1 MIANQGPVR
10 DLLRGRAQLAAK
22 EQQVAEIEKG
32 NEAYKAEIARLEKS
46 SYLEA
51 LARKQLAY
59 AKPGEDVFIVQG
71 LPPTASLPGSEVTP
85 SVQAAREAD
94 STSGDAASAS
104 AAIDSST
111 TSPAATA
118 QGVRRPR
125 RSRAGSGDCSPQSAG
140 CCKLGEQA
148 DVPLQGVPRCAAS
161 HSSSAHSSSW
171 PSSRW
176 PVSCCDH
183 EGSAFPATPARCAA
197 EPSASLGRRRAPA
210 RALRATRPQLRR
222 TTGITVP
229 AGAPDLTVPI
239 LTYHYVDTSPP
250 VDGPNAAAL
259 TVRTADFE
267 AEMALLEH
275 GGYHTVTF
283 DQLWQAMAGGTPLPA
298 KPVLLTFDDGGRD
311 NYTVAFPILKRH
323 GLVATFFVVTNAVD
337 TNPQSMTWAQLREM
351 RDAGM
356 VIGSHTKGHPDL
368 LTVSPDRL
376 WDELAGSRSVIE
388 AQLGTAP
395 DVLAYPS
402 GRFSAK
408 IAELAQKAGYRMA
421 VTTRWGRTVRAA
433 RMLEMPR
440 MRVLSYPSVAAFE
453 LELAVAR
460 RPGWTLALRTRNR
473 PQRREL
479 RSRRP
484 PDDSAWR
491 WSRRSWVALPAV
503 SSAWLRGAPTGTRRW
518 SRRARTWRT
527 ARRSPRCST

>member
-1 MIANQGPVR
+1 MRSLALVISA
-10 DLLRGRAQLAAK
+10 LLVVAVLAMAGFVLRK
-22 EQQVAEIEKG
+22 EGSV
-32 NEAYKAEIARLEKS
+32 
-46 SYLEA
+46 
-51 LARKQLAY
+51 
-59 AKPGEDVFIVQG
+59 
-71 LPPTASLPGSEVTP
+71 LPGS
-85 SVQAAREAD
+85 
-94 STSGDAASAS
+94 
-104 AAIDSST
+104 
-111 TSPAATA
+111 
-118 QGVRRPR
+118 
-125 RSRAGSGDCSPQSAG
+125 RA
-140 CCKLGEQA
+140 
-148 DVPLQGVPRCAAS
+148 V
-161 HSSSAHSSSW
+161 
-171 PSSRW
+171 
-176 PVSCCDH
+176 
-183 EGSAFPATPARCAA
+183 AA
-197 EPSASLGRRRAPA
+197 EPSAPAPSSSVRVATTEPPAPA
-210 RALRATRPQLRR
+210 PSEREVPTPA

-229 AGAPDLTVPI
+229 TGAPDLTVPI

-283 DQLWQAMAGGTPLPA
+283 DQLWRAMAGGTSLPA

-337 TNPQSMTWAQLREM
+337 TNPQSMTWGQLREM

-356 VIGSHTKGHPDL
+356 GIGSHTKGHPDL

-402 GRFSAK
+402 GRFSAR
-408 IAELAQKAGYRMA
+408 IAELAKKAGYRMA

-453 LELAVAR
+453 LEL
-460 RPGWTLALRTRNR
+460 
-473 PQRREL
+473 Q
-479 RSRRP
+479 
-484 PDDSAWR
+484 
-491 WSRRSWVALPAV
+491 
-503 SSAWLRGAPTGTRRW
+503 
-518 SRRARTWRT
+518 
-527 ARRSPRCST
+527 